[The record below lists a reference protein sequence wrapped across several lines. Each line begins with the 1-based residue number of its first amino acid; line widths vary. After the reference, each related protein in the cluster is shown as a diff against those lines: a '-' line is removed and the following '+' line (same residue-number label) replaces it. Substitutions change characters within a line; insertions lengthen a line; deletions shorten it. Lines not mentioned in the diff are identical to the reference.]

1 MTWETYISFVVIDI
15 LMSLSPG
22 ATVLFVVSQ
31 SAWRGPKAG
40 MAAALGVSVAT
51 LIFYALT
58 AIGLIGIIAASNLLF
73 STMKYIAAAYL
84 IWLGIQAIYQSTS
97 KQKEIADIPTTKN
110 AFIDGLI
117 VEIANPKTL
126 IFFLALLPPFLNPS
140 APLLPQLLI
149 LGTTTLIIEFFI
161 LAGYAYAA
169 GTLREK
175 IAQPNI
181 QRWFNRMVGGV
192 LISLGALTAFYRK
205 TN

>member
-51 LIFYALT
+51 LTFYALT

-149 LGTTTLIIEFFI
+149 LGTTTLIIEFFV

-169 GTLREK
+169 GTLRKK

-181 QRWFNRMVGGV
+181 QRWFNRMVGGI